1 MAEIEVLGSEAIEI
15 DLRDYPAKV
24 TRATVR
30 ALNRSIKS
38 GQSVMTK
45 EIAGDTGLKQKD
57 VREALSLREATASRP
72 EASLGATVKRLKLIK
87 FGAKG
92 QTPSRGRGRGVTYR
106 LKGGKGRVETAFI
119 ATMKSGHTGVFRRV
133 GAIVKGAAG
142 PTASGRRSHGAWSNN
157 LPIIELQ
164 GPSIGQV
171 FRKFRPAGLARAL
184 EVFQKNFD
192 HELEFVKS
200 AGQVDA
206 D

>member
-57 VREALSLREATASRP
+57 VRNAMSLREATASRP
-72 EASLGATVKRLKLIK
+72 EASLGATMKRLLLMK
-87 FGAKG
+87 FNAKG
-92 QTPSRGRGRGVTYR
+92 PRPSRGRGKGVTYR
-106 LKGGKGRVETAFI
+106 LKGGQGRVENAFI
-119 ATMKSGHTGVFRRV
+119 ATMKSGHEGVFKRV
-133 GAIVKGAAG
+133 GKKRLGI
-142 PTASGRRSHGAWSNN
+142 T
-157 LPIIELQ
+157 ELH

-171 FRKFRPAGLARAL
+171 FKKFRPVGLARAL

-192 HELEFVKS
+192 HELQFTKGG
-200 AGQVDA
+200 AGAGTD
-206 D
+206 